1 MAPYSNE
8 GTAVKFVLMALQL
21 CSFPTGIYIQ
31 MPIKYHKYAKCEGPA
46 QGDNIVH
53 ASSAVP
59 NVGYMQAGQKRTAIQ
74 KSPKEKP
81 KW

>member
-1 MAPYSNE
+1 M
-8 GTAVKFVLMALQL
+8 L
-21 CSFPTGIYIQ
+21 
-31 MPIKYHKYAKCEGPA
+31 IKYHKYAKCEGPA
-46 QGDNIVH
+46 QGDNIVR